1 MYNTSIQVAPWG
13 CQNGLYTQKSGSPYK
28 LLSGQDKNIFSIFP
42 HFPVISPIFPQI
54 FFIFFLWLGN
64 TPTRESPGYATTTAG
79 VHIFLKASY
88 RPTAGPTAVFS
99 ESRNINDDKHDKF
112 GYFFFFIFLFFFLF
126 LVLPGCSFKCYH
138 LFSHEAQGRNVP
150 NSLTVGM
157 GFHCSYVPSST

>member
-1 MYNTSIQVAPWG
+1 MFNTSIQVAPWG

-64 TPTRESPGYATTTAG
+64 TPTRESPAPGYATTAAG
-79 VHIFLKASY
+79 VHIFWKASY

-112 GYFFFFIFLFFFLF
+112 GYFVHVVAQVSG
-126 LVLPGCSFKCYH
+126 LVML
-138 LFSHEAQGRNVP
+138 VP
-150 NSLTVGM
+150 LN
-157 GFHCSYVPSST
+157 